1 MRHRRATI
9 NESFGAWEFL
19 YINSG
24 CPVRG
29 EELVHFQFYCED
41 FHSKNYQRRGY
52 ASEALKAVLAQ
63 GFENGL
69 HRAYAECDP
78 RNECSWALLEKCG
91 FHREALL
98 RQNVWFQKD
107 PSGNPIWQ
115 NTYVYALLSTDQ
127 P

>member
-41 FHSKNYQRRGY
+41 FHSKTEY
-52 ASEALKAVLAQ
+52 
-63 GFENGL
+63 
-69 HRAYAECDP
+69 
-78 RNECSWALLEKCG
+78 ALLEL
-91 FHREALL
+91 FQNLL
-98 RQNVWFQKD
+98 D
-107 PSGNPIWQ
+107 IP
-115 NTYVYALLSTDQ
+115 LSEQYLFFIDNKARHTHHIVLVL
-127 P
+127 

>member
-41 FHSKNYQRRGY
+41 FHSKNEKSGKINSENRGGYEKIQAVFVDDGGCAGIFPVQQCLCCRRDG
-52 ASEALKAVLAQ
+52 
-63 GFENGL
+63 
-69 HRAYAECDP
+69 
-78 RNECSWALLEKCG
+78 
-91 FHREALL
+91 
-98 RQNVWFQKD
+98 
-107 PSGNPIWQ
+107 
-115 NTYVYALLSTDQ
+115 
-127 P
+127 